1 MDGWMLTTDGLCVQ
15 RRPRWHE
22 SVFAS
27 SHRILFDSVLMADG
41 EYSWGWMRYW
51 IMNGKVLVVGIAV
64 FFLLFFVVESWLMR
78 GLPH

>member
-1 MDGWMLTTDGLCVQ
+1 
-15 RRPRWHE
+15 
-22 SVFAS
+22 
-27 SHRILFDSVLMADG
+27 MADG
-41 EYSWGWMRYW
+41 QYPWGWMRYW

>member
-1 MDGWMLTTDGLCVQ
+1 MLTTDGLCVQ

-22 SVFAS
+22 SGFTS
-27 SHRILFDSVLMADG
+27 SHRILCDFVLMEDG
-41 EYSWGWMRYW
+41 QYSWYWMRSW
-51 IMNGKVLVVGIAV
+51 VMNGKVLVVGIAV

>member
-1 MDGWMLTTDGLCVQ
+1 MLTNDGLCVQ

-22 SVFAS
+22 SVFGT
-27 SHRILFDSVLMADG
+27 SHPILFDSVLMADG
-41 EYSWGWMRYW
+41 QYPWYWMRYW